1 MKKYIY
7 CFVFLVMLSMWG
19 NARKAEA
26 YSVTVEENGV
36 YAKVIPSSIMENV
49 APIFKKQ
56 VRKAMKYYNKY
67 KDKDEY
73 AYVTEVPDEYRDF
86 IEVAKQIQDSDA
98 IVIGHPFYL
107 YDIYEAVEG
116 ELRYS
121 YYFFVEKNQKKLCI
135 FSIDVKDGKTVF
147 SYDKMMDRYAAWD
160 GKITDLTLF
169 YQIGEVI
176 FAETP
181 EQVSVLKDT
190 TYQGGIRMEGP
201 ADNEEAMVLRNKE
214 AKAFYQKKY
223 EDKRDV
229 ILEYLEKIRDGK
241 PIEKA
246 DENIKLEL
254 KEEYNAPKDVTD
266 KKTHGIGLLHIAG
279 AVAILCIFAAV
290 VVLAVKRRKNKEQ
303 HL

>member
-1 MKKYIY
+1 
-7 CFVFLVMLSMWG
+7 
-19 NARKAEA
+19 
-26 YSVTVEENGV
+26 
-36 YAKVIPSSIMENV
+36 
-49 APIFKKQ
+49 
-56 VRKAMKYYNKY
+56 
-67 KDKDEY
+67 
-73 AYVTEVPDEYRDF
+73 
-86 IEVAKQIQDSDA
+86 
-98 IVIGHPFYL
+98 
-107 YDIYEAVEG
+107 
-116 ELRYS
+116 
-121 YYFFVEKNQKKLCI
+121 
-135 FSIDVKDGKTVF
+135 
-147 SYDKMMDRYAAWD
+147 
-160 GKITDLTLF
+160 
-169 YQIGEVI
+169 
-176 FAETP
+176 
-181 EQVSVLKDT
+181 
-190 TYQGGIRMEGP
+190 MEGS
-201 ADNEEAMVLRNKE
+201 ADDEEAMVLRNKE